1 MKFQQPTNLHF
12 TQGRAIINTTTKI
25 LKAAV
30 ATLEENDT
38 HTLIA
43 VPDMNRTQAY
53 YLLHIMASSTSYLPH
68 HNSSN

>member
-30 ATLEENDT
+30 ATLEENEHT
-38 HTLIA
+38 HTHTNCSTRYEQNAGLLFA
-43 VPDMNRTQAY
+43 TY
-53 YLLHIMASSTSYLPH
+53 YGFFYKLSSTSQ
-68 HNSSN
+68 